1 MKIEYSDKETK
12 KVEDLSCG
20 DTFIFNGNFYILTDY
35 TRANDV
41 GIINLEHGYFGWI
54 TYDCTVKPVSAK
66 VVIE

>member
-12 KVEDLSCG
+12 KVGALSCG
-20 DTFIFNGNFYILTDY
+20 DTFIFDGSFYILTDY
-35 TRANDV
+35 TKDNV
-41 GIINLEHGYFGWI
+41 GVINLENGHFGWI